1 MATNLAQVPTLFSFA
16 LDAVCQYQLDRGS
29 LPGKLLDDLAK
40 RMKLKFFY
48 FHFRSQLRR
57 TTFVQFNPHERRREE
72 NGLNWEVV
80 AGTASREQ
88 AIYMWIRFCRTSP
101 VPYRSFVCQ
110 AEDVITFLDD
120 QVALGRLR
128 KNNGK
133 YEV

>member
-16 LDAVCQYQLDRGS
+16 LDAVCQFQLDRSG
-29 LPGKLLDDLAK
+29 LPGKLLNDLAK

-48 FHFRSQLRR
+48 FHFRRQLRY
-57 TTFVQFNPHERRREE
+57 VQFNPHERRREE

-80 AGTASREQ
+80 AGTASRDQ